1 MALSKIKSSSIADTA
16 IHGRRNLI
24 INGAMQVSQRH
35 GTSVYSQVNSGFNL
49 DRFKGNSYDGGAATG
64 KFTVQQSSTVPND
77 FSHSLLVTSLAATA
91 DNANNIFNIE
101 QLIEGYNTAHLNYG
115 SSSAKTIT
123 LSFYV
128 RSSLTGTFGGALKNN
143 DRNRAYPFSYTINS
157 ADTFE
162 RKEITIAGDTS
173 GTWVGSTNG
182 MGLWVSFGLGVGST
196 RSGTAGAWGGGDMFS
211 STGATS
217 VVGTSGATW
226 YITGVQLEV
235 GEQATPFEHRSYGE
249 ELALCERY
257 FQKHFGTTDASYYTA
272 YAGLKWSLNTLFI
285 SFPLRQI
292 MRAEPSASILNKD
305 GSAKSNV
312 VGNAAGNNNNDN
324 FTAGNMTLQIGHDG
338 VAMFTIGLDYNPDI
352 NYTYNAFIDNS
363 TRIDFDAE
371 L

>member
-1 MALSKIKSSSIADTA
+1 
-16 IHGRRNLI
+16 
-24 INGAMQVSQRH
+24 MQVSQRH
-35 GTSVYSQVNSGFNL
+35 GTSVYSQINDGLSL
-49 DRFKGNSYDGGAATG
+49 DRFKGNSYDGGIATG
-64 KFTVQQSSTVPND
+64 KYTVQQSSTAPDD
-77 FSHSLLVTSLAATA
+77 FSHSLLVTSSASTA

-101 QLIEGYNTAHLNYG
+101 QRIEGYNTAHLNYG

-128 RSSLTGTFGGALKNN
+128 RSSLTGTFGGALKNS

-162 RKEITIAGDTS
+162 RKEITITGDTS

-217 VVGTSGATW
+217 VIGTSGATW

-235 GEQATPFEHRSYGE
+235 GSQATPFEHRSFGE
-249 ELALCERY
+249 ELALCQRY
-257 FQKHFGTTDASYYTA
+257 YHEQGRIEQGNAYEGFGIGNA
-272 YAGLKWSLNTLFI
+272 YSNVSCRLHYFLPTM
-285 SFPLRQI
+285 
-292 MRAEPSASILNKD
+292 MRAIPTFTATGSFGLIGGAVGSVTGIALADGGGNPSVGLNISAS
-305 GSAKSNV
+305 SM
-312 VGNAAGNNNNDN
+312 
-324 FTAGNMTLQIGHDG
+324 TAGNAFQLRSDGDADATL
-338 VAMFTIGLDYNPDI
+338 A
-352 NYTYNAFIDNS
+352 
-363 TRIDFDAE
+363 FDAE